1 MSDSSAPTPWFRKY
15 WRWTGAALFLL
26 ITVDLLTSM
35 YAVAAVGIEHES
47 NPVMAWLLARPL
59 WVIAG
64 VHLVAVGLLIFL
76 FYGLAQ
82 LVRETPPAYRGPF
95 KRLIEAF
102 LGLLL
107 AAGLFVFA
115 NNLAVI
121 VYGRSLL

>member
-1 MSDSSAPTPWFRKY
+1 MADPSPSASWHREF
-15 WRWTGAALFLL
+15 WGWTGAALFLL

-35 YAVAAVGIEHES
+35 YAVAVVGVEHES
-47 NPVMAWLLARPL
+47 NPVMAWLLTRPVSVL
-59 WVIAG
+59 AG
-64 VHLVAVGLLIFL
+64 VHLAAAGLLIVL

-82 LVRETPPAYRGPF
+82 LVRETPAPYRGPF
-95 KRLIEAF
+95 KRLIEGF

>member
-1 MSDSSAPTPWFRKY
+1 MADASAATPWVREY
-15 WRWTGAALFLL
+15 WGWTGAALFLL

-35 YAVAAVGIEHES
+35 YAVAIVGLEHES

-59 WVIAG
+59 WVLVG
-64 VHLVAVGLLIFL
+64 VHLAAAGLLVVL
-76 FYGLAQ
+76 FYGLAE
-82 LVRETPPAYRGPF
+82 LVHETPPAYREPF
-95 KRLIEAF
+95 KRLIEGF

-107 AAGLFVFA
+107 AAGLVVFA